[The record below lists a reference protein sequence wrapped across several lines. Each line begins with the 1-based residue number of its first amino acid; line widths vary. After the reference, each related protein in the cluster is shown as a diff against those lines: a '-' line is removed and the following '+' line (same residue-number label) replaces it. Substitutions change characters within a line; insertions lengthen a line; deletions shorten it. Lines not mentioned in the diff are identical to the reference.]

1 MHAPSFHPLPALA
14 LLALCGCLSGA
25 APAQTAPGG
34 GAGQVQ
40 FVPLEQF
47 EAMVRAAALA
57 PVSRETFEDQRQA
70 LNRARQRSRAIV
82 DAYLDRYPDL
92 ADLRRLLR
100 ATPDIGRRLPN
111 DGVVRPETGD
121 GYRFSFIN
129 KNGIRQSIGMMG
141 QENKLAQLAN
151 SIQQLSLPAVQRQLY
166 ATFYNQLPPSFCRPP
181 GTVGSQTPACAGLPT
196 PAALEGASLQTIHQ
210 AIQQLASHTSEIIA
224 QVQNPI
230 ALEPI
235 GCQGEIGNNNS
246 ADANATWGD
255 QTSTQGCAPPAADG
269 IYANFNFPNKGL
281 LSCIKNQGRRGTC
294 HIFAATSAMEELIA
308 RDTGTYVNLNEQD
321 FQEHLK
327 MLWEKN
333 VPDLSNDNGGGGFD
347 LFSAGQNG
355 YRFAYENQWDYNPSI
370 DRGTNDVNS
379 CVGYPASEPGCSD
392 TAPQAVEVCTLDIR
406 LVSPLRC
413 GFMLATLT
421 GARSPYTA
429 GGIVDVWNGSE
440 KDLTFDYM
448 ILGLAFNNAVMLGFN
463 VTDSFQGSPDGYVGF
478 DLNDLSTSVGGHMV
492 HVVGFVSN
500 QDLAAALPSAPPGAG
515 GGYFIIKNSWGACTG
530 DAGYY
535 YMPVT
540 YLLAEASE
548 VDIFSSIGQ

>member
-1 MHAPSFHPLPALA
+1 MTAAFMRVASSLGKTSVYQQLCRARANRQGIAIALGWRRRLGGFSMHAPSFHPLPALA

-181 GTVGSQTPACAGLPT
+181 GTEGSQASACAGLPT
-196 PAALEGASLQTIHQ
+196 PASLDGASLATIHQ

-224 QVQNPI
+224 HVQNPI

-246 ADANATWGD
+246 AGANATWGD
-255 QTSTQGCAPPAADG
+255 QTSTQGCAPPEADG

-281 LSCIKNQGRRGTC
+281 LSCIKNQGQRSTC

-308 RDTGTYVNLNEQD
+308 RDTG
-321 FQEHLK
+321 
-327 MLWEKN
+327 
-333 VPDLSNDNGGGGFD
+333 
-347 LFSAGQNG
+347 
-355 YRFAYENQWDYNPSI
+355 AY
-370 DRGTNDVNS
+370 
-379 CVGYPASEPGCSD
+379 
-392 TAPQAVEVCTLDIR
+392 
-406 LVSPLRC
+406 
-413 GFMLATLT
+413 
-421 GARSPYTA
+421 
-429 GGIVDVWNGSE
+429 
-440 KDLTFDYM
+440 
-448 ILGLAFNNAVMLGFN
+448 
-463 VTDSFQGSPDGYVGF
+463 
-478 DLNDLSTSVGGHMV
+478 
-492 HVVGFVSN
+492 
-500 QDLAAALPSAPPGAG
+500 
-515 GGYFIIKNSWGACTG
+515 
-530 DAGYY
+530 
-535 YMPVT
+535 
-540 YLLAEASE
+540 
-548 VDIFSSIGQ
+548 

>member
-1 MHAPSFHPLPALA
+1 MRAPSLHPLPALA
-14 LLALCGCLSGA
+14 LLALCGCLAGA

-34 GAGQVQ
+34 GAGQIQ
-40 FVPLEQF
+40 FVPLDQF
-47 EAMVRAAALA
+47 EAMVRAGTLA
-57 PVSRETFEDQRQA
+57 PVSRETFADQREA
-70 LNRARQRSRAIV
+70 LNRARQRNRAIV
-82 DAYLDRYPDL
+82 DAYLDQYPDL
-92 ADLRRLLR
+92 TDLRRLLR
-100 ATPDIGRRLPN
+100 ATPDFGRRLPN
-111 DGVVRPETGD
+111 DGVVRPETVD

-181 GTVGSQTPACAGLPT
+181 GTEGSASPACAGLPT
-196 PAALEGASLQTIHQ
+196 PASLDGASLETIHQ
-210 AIQQLASHTSEIIA
+210 AIRQLASHASEIIA
-224 QVQNPI
+224 HVQNPI

-281 LSCIKNQGRRGTC
+281 LSCIKNQGQRGTC

-327 MLWEKN
+327 MLWEKS

-347 LFSAGQNG
+347 FFSAGQNG
-355 YRFAYENQWDYNPSI
+355 YRFAYENQWDYNPSL

-406 LVSPLRC
+406 LVNPLRC

-429 GGIVDVWNGSE
+429 GGIVDVWNGAE

-500 QDLAAALPSAPPGAG
+500 QGLAAALPSAAPGAG